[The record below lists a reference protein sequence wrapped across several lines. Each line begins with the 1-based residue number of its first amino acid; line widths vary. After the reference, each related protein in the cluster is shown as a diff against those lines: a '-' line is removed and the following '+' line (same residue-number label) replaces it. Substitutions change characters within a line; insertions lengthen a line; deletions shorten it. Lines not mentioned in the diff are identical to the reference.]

1 MQVLIRRSLNLHLS
15 RGGRLAVQGDLGRG
29 GGEMVVGAVGHIIV
43 GAIVTV
49 LVVGKAG
56 GLISGMRRQ
65 LESLLTFSSG
75 DPLHLVVVTDSSSR
89 SFVAEKLAGVVSRW

>member
-1 MQVLIRRSLNLHLS
+1 MQVLIRGSLDLHLS

-49 LVVGKAG
+49 LVVGKAEA
-56 GLISGMRRQ
+56 LIEEDCLQVNWLSKME
-65 LESLLTFSSG
+65 LEGRF
-75 DPLHLVVVTDSSSR
+75 R
-89 SFVAEKLAGVVSRW
+89 NYCRIFFKLAKRRKL